1 MRTMRESRHLSQLE
15 STTTITRK
23 GGGDLRTQKLQ
34 YHWAREIQN
43 QGGSISNMGT
53 DRQLDVFPDCEMKTE
68 TY

>member
-43 QGGSISNMGT
+43 QGGSISNTGT
-53 DRQLDVFPDCEMKTE
+53 GKQLDVFPDCEMKTE